1 MAHAIELLNGLRA
14 SRQPASRLADRQ
26 QAAARGLG
34 LGLALVLA
42 SSVVPAGAATPASGS
57 SAPAASSGAPG
68 TAPGPLRALRT
79 AVGCLISPDRVAD
92 IGSPVV
98 GIVASLPVDVGDVVR
113 AGQTLVS
120 LRADVEGANVQAA
133 QARSSIDA
141 EVLAAEASLQLA
153 RQRLERSQQLQA
165 EGFVSSQATDQA
177 RAEHQVAQQ
186 KLQQARGQLR
196 VSAGELGVARA
207 QLGQRRVQAG
217 FDGVIVERFVNVG
230 ERVEDKPML
239 RLARL
244 DPLRVELVVPA
255 QRYGSLAV
263 KDQIS
268 VQPDLPGAA
277 PVTASVTHVDPLI
290 DAASNTFRVRL
301 KLPNPGHV
309 LPGGARCK
317 VDLPMA
323 ADSSTAAGRPA
334 TGSRPAAHML
344 RLAAPDGAVQPVT
357 LPAAPVPAKP
367 ALPMAEGQPPRS
379 PAPRGLVLKLTL

>member
-1 MAHAIELLNGLRA
+1 MAHAIELLNGPRVG
-14 SRQPASRLADRQ
+14 RQPASRLADRQ
-26 QAAARGLG
+26 QAAARGLAT
-34 LGLALVLA
+34 GLALVLA
-42 SSVVPAGAATPASGS
+42 ASVIPAGAATPTSGS

-68 TAPGPLRALRT
+68 SAPGPLRALRT

-309 LPGGARCK
+309 LPGGARCR

-323 ADSSTAAGRPA
+323 AGSGTAA
-334 TGSRPAAHML
+334 GSRPAAHTP

-357 LPAAPVPAKP
+357 LPAAPAPAKP
-367 ALPMAEGQPPRS
+367 ALPSAEAPAPRS
-379 PAPRGLVLKLTL
+379 PAPRGLALKLTL